1 MKLEELYRIILDR
14 REHPTPNSYTA
25 SLFAAGEDEIVK
37 KVGEEA
43 IEVILAAKS
52 QGKQRLIEE
61 IADLTYHSLGHDGPN
76 PSGSRSRTV
85 VSSWILVSSARIT
98 AISGANSNITC
109 RQTPHGLP
117 PLLVATAI
125 ATKSRY
131 PSDTALVIA
140 TRSAQMLAG

>member
-25 SLFAAGEDEIVK
+25 SLFANGEDEIVK

-61 IADLTYHSLGHDGPN
+61 IADLTYHSLVLLAEND
-76 PSGSRSRTV
+76 
-85 VSSWILVSSARIT
+85 L
-98 AISGANSNITC
+98 
-109 RQTPHGLP
+109 TPKDIEAELDRRH
-117 PLLVATAI
+117 
-125 ATKSRY
+125 K
-131 PSDTALVIA
+131 
-140 TRSAQMLAG
+140 